1 MSNIVIFGAPHSG
14 KTTLL
19 GYLSTAMLRHP
30 QLNEEILQ
38 RLKLIKKLGMKDY
51 FHIEDPYNPV
61 NVHKD
66 IILPSF
72 VSLDRDELRKFVE
85 DDESSIG
92 GSKRLHHKQL
102 TLCMSER
109 KEMWNGQNENENISC
124 TFIDLPGFRQ
134 RISDKYRG
142 FFEGDIGLAV
152 LDICEVLKLD
162 DALKH
167 SSSDTENQKLIY
179 KQERKLFEPVRI
191 WCDYRSPEHLLI
203 VLSKVDQVFVY
214 SEDQTD
220 VDQPVEQIKVAV
232 ECIRDYAKRFS
243 RYTDIPIV
251 PISIRITQEENK
263 KARARMKVFFKRE
276 EENIYAD
283 PKVKNFPGSGTLI
296 TCLRKLLEP
305 FVKGEVRAFS
315 MASVDRLMR
324 TDVNNTKKTVLQI
337 RAVHGA
343 LSSTDIVSWG
353 PVLDKRTKEI
363 CYTKCK
369 IASLKADGAVEP
381 CSLLLEGNVGG
392 VIFKW
397 VSDSEERPSNRYR
410 LSSVQSDS
418 DIKILPSTII
428 FKGAYVQGDIVTLEI
443 NKKEYLTINGDLD
456 KLYTYILRSLM
467 PYDEMTLFWYG
478 KKILVKV
485 VEIKFSADK
494 LCLSVILSNSR
505 HNVPHFVL
513 PSDESG
519 EILYQ
524 DNVLL
529 AIPDTNYLL
538 KGHSGEPVYTYIC
551 ACLNGIKDS
560 KKFNYV
566 YVKGNSDLGLSE
578 KLKGYL
584 PIEDSYEDSGLEH
597 LTIPIRS
604 DQKNYSI
611 NATLSCISR
620 SLKNGFNRIFYREMG
635 GVEMTLVK
643 NNESMSY

>member
-1 MSNIVIFGAPHSG
+1 MGNIVIFGAPHSG

-38 RLKLIKKLGMKDY
+38 RLKLIKKLGMKDC
-51 FHIEDPYNPV
+51 FRIGDPYNPV
-61 NVHKD
+61 NVRKD

-85 DDESSIG
+85 DESSIG

-109 KEMWNGQNENENISC
+109 KDMWNGQNENENISC

-152 LDICEVLKLD
+152 LDIGEVIKLD
-162 DALKH
+162 NALKH
-167 SSSDTENQKLIY
+167 SSYNNDNQNLIY

-191 WCDYRSPEHLLI
+191 WCDYRSPAQLLI
-203 VLSKVDQVFVY
+203 VLSKIDQVLIY
-214 SEDQTD
+214 NKNENNIDCRLKI
-220 VDQPVEQIKVAV
+220 IKEAV
-232 ECIRDYAKRFS
+232 ECIRDYTRRFS

-263 KARARMKVFFKRE
+263 KKKARMKVFFKRE

-283 PKVKNFPGSGTLI
+283 PKVKDFPGSGTLI
-296 TCLRKLLEP
+296 TCLRKMLEP
-305 FVKGEVRAFS
+305 YVKGEERAFS

-337 RAVHGA
+337 RAVHGT
-343 LSSTDIVSWG
+343 LNNTDIVSLG
-353 PVLDKRTKEI
+353 PVLEKRTKTI

-369 IASLKADGAVEP
+369 IASLKADGAIEP

-397 VSDSEERPSNRYR
+397 VSDSDRRATRPYN

-428 FKGAYVQGDIVTLEI
+428 FKGTCVQGDIVALEI
-443 NKKEYLTINGDLD
+443 YKKEYLTINGDLD
-456 KLYTYILRSLM
+456 RLYTNVLKALA
-467 PYDEMTLFWYG
+467 PNDEITLFWYG

-485 VEIKFSADK
+485 VEIKFSDDK
-494 LCLSVILSNSR
+494 LNLSVILSNSQ

-513 PSDESG
+513 PCNENG

-529 AIPDTNYLL
+529 AIPNTNYLSKDHSDEPIYTYVSACVNRIKKSNAYDRVCIKGNLDLDLSERL
-538 KGHSGEPVYTYIC
+538 KGHLHFE
-551 ACLNGIKDS
+551 LEK
-560 KKFNYV
+560 
-566 YVKGNSDLGLSE
+566 NSE
-578 KLKGYL
+578 FEYL
-584 PIEDSYEDSGLEH
+584 R
-597 LTIPIRS
+597 IPIRS
-604 DQKNYSI
+604 NQKNYSI
-611 NATLSCISR
+611 NATLSCIGKN
-620 SLKNGFNRIFYREMG
+620 LKNRYKQIFYRGIG
-635 GVEMTLVK
+635 GVEMILEK
-643 NNESMSY
+643 NIE